1 MARTNAEIKAWEHQM
16 AQRATEQLSALAD
29 TQKFKQYLRQNAAF
43 HGYSVRNVL
52 LINMQ
57 HPNATRVAGFKQW
70 DKLGRHIRKGEH
82 AIKITMPI
90 VKRLTPEEQ
99 VKYET
104 TAERA
109 IVGYRYG
116 SVFDVSQ
123 TNGKALLSATDFI
136 KERLGDHQN
145 VDRLYHAVVDA
156 INTEGHVKVSEAPI
170 DEPGFVVSFGRPHKK
185 L

>member
-1 MARTNAEIKAWEHQM
+1 MARTKAEIKAWEHEM

-90 VKRLTPEEQ
+90 VKKLTPEEQ
-99 VKYET
+99 
-104 TAERA
+104 A
-109 IVGYRYG
+109 RY
-116 SVFDVSQ
+116 
-123 TNGKALLSATDFI
+123 
-136 KERLGDHQN
+136 
-145 VDRLYHAVVDA
+145 
-156 INTEGHVKVSEAPI
+156 
-170 DEPGFVVSFGRPHKK
+170 
-185 L
+185 

>member
-1 MARTNAEIKAWEHQM
+1 MARTKAEIKAWEHEM

-90 VKRLTPEEQ
+90 VKKLTSEEQ
-99 VKYET
+99 VKYKT
-104 TAERA
+104 TLNFQVKCNDDNEFL
-109 IVGYRYG
+109 IV
-116 SVFDVSQ
+116 V
-123 TNGKALLSATDFI
+123 
-136 KERLGDHQN
+136 
-145 VDRLYHAVVDA
+145 
-156 INTEGHVKVSEAPI
+156 
-170 DEPGFVVSFGRPHKK
+170 
-185 L
+185 